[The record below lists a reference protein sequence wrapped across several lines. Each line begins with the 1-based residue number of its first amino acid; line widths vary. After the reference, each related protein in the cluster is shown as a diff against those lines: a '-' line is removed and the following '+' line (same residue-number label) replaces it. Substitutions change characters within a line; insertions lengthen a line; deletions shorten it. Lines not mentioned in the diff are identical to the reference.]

1 MWKFSAQDGIAMSS
15 MPSEGAAMTNTA
27 LRQDVSLAPTATRRL
42 GPVRIHR
49 DVGAIVDLWREF
61 GTRAAGTPYQM
72 VDWVMAYANTL
83 GQANTETL
91 IVATVEDT
99 AGELVLLLPLSLRRH
114 NATTVATLPGGKQ
127 ANFHMPLFD
136 AAALPLL
143 DKAACLHILHEIART
158 AGTIDVFAFSNQPAD
173 WQGTP
178 NPFVNLGG
186 HRSPSPGFKRNLDFP
201 PDKTAHVLHGGETRK
216 KMRKK
221 ERRLSEIG
229 VLDYRRVE
237 DPAEAAKVLD
247 AFLDQKGLRFQQKHI
262 NNPFADPAAIAF
274 LQCGSERIGNR
285 EPAIELYALLV
296 GDRIIATFGGTSA
309 GTRFC
314 GMFNSFSTE
323 DDVIKASPGD
333 LLLTYVIETQC
344 RRGLATFD
352 LGVGEAPYKL
362 VVCDKIEE
370 LMDTYMPVSLKGQ
383 AYGLA
388 DGGLRAAK
396 RWVKQTPWAK
406 ALLERVRRRLT

>member
-1 MWKFSAQDGIAMSS
+1 MDRMSS

-27 LRQDVSLAPTATRRL
+27 LRRDVRLAPAASRVL
-42 GPVRIHR
+42 GAVRIHR
-49 DVGAIVDLWREF
+49 DVAAIADLWRDF

-72 VDWVMAYANTL
+72 FDWVMAYADTL
-83 GQANTETL
+83 GRANGETL

-99 AGELVLLLPLSLRRH
+99 AGDLVLLLPLALRRDK
-114 NATTVATLPGGKQ
+114 ATIVATLPGGKQ

-136 AAALPLL
+136 PTAIPLL
-143 DKAACLHILHEIART
+143 DKAACVNILHEIART

-173 WQGTP
+173 WQGIP
-178 NPFVNLGG
+178 NPFASLGG
-186 HRSPSPGFKRNLDFP
+186 HRSPSPGFKRDLDFP

-229 VLDYRRVE
+229 VLDYRRVI
-237 DPAEAAKVLD
+237 DPLESTRVLD

-274 LQCGSERIGNR
+274 LKRGSEQMGNR
-285 EPAIELYALLV
+285 EPAIELYALTV

-323 DDVIKASPGD
+323 DDVIKSSPGD

-370 LMDTYMPVSLKGQ
+370 LTDTYMPVSLKGQ

-388 DGGLRAAK
+388 DGGMRAAK

-406 ALLERVRRRLT
+406 ALLDRVRQRLT

>member
-1 MWKFSAQDGIAMSS
+1 MSS
-15 MPSEGAAMTNTA
+15 MPSEGAAMMKIA
-27 LRQDVSLAPTATRRL
+27 PRLDVSLTPAATRRL
-42 GPVRIHR
+42 GLVRIHR
-49 DVGAIVDLWREF
+49 DVAAIAGLWREF
-61 GTRAAGTPYQM
+61 GTRAVGTPYQM
-72 VDWVMAYANTL
+72 YAWVMAYADTL
-83 GQANTETL
+83 GRANMETL

-99 AGELVLLLPLSLRRH
+99 AGELVMLLPLALRRH
-114 NATTVATLPGGKQ
+114 KSTTVATLPGGKQ

-136 AAALPLL
+136 PDALPLL
-143 DKAACLHILHEIART
+143 DGAACRKILNEIAHAT
-158 AGTIDVFAFSNQPAD
+158 GSIDVFAFSNQPAE
-173 WQGTP
+173 WQGIP
-178 NPFVNLGG
+178 NPFASLGG
-186 HRSPSPGFKRNLDFP
+186 HRSPSPGFKRDLDFP

-237 DPAEAAKVLD
+237 DPVEAAKVLD

-262 NNPFADPAAIAF
+262 NNPFANPAAIAF
-274 LQCGSERIGNR
+274 LQRGSERIENQ
-285 EPAIELYALLV
+285 EPAIELYALTV

-314 GMFNSFSTE
+314 GMFNSFCTE
-323 DDVIKASPGD
+323 DDVIKSSPGD

-362 VVCDKIEE
+362 VVCNKIEE
-370 LMDTYMPVSLKGQ
+370 LTDTYLPVSLKGQ

-388 DGGLRAAK
+388 DGGMRAAK

-406 ALLERVRRRLT
+406 ALLERVRQRLP